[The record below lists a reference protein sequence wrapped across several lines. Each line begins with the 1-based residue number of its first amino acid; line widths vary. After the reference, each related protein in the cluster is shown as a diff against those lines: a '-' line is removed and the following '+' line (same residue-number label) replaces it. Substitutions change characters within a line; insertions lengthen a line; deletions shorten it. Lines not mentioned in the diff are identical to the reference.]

1 MGHTQTDIYHVMEHC
16 RWT

>member
-1 MGHTQTDIYHVMEHC
+1 MDHTQTDIYHVMEHC